1 MQSNRT
7 KLNEEL
13 HLCFVFWERKPI
25 LLLNLEELRRI
36 ILWQWVENQA
46 AASWK
51 LVPWFFN
58 ETKFDLYLFV
68 CLTLGSNH
76 LVSLWT
82 YWKIK
87 NANEPRKIRPSNFF
101 SKIVCHRLIM
111 STADDQALI
120 QNVLLFFSSI
130 FQIKSSCVGKGG
142 HYFSCLHALIG
153 SWNSKCLWKVQII
166 YSYYL
171 FIIRYLYLLKII
183 SGENT
188 CPKSLQSN
196 WNY

>member
-1 MQSNRT
+1 MFCLLVTKIKKTMLGHDHLHWLSDFNNILSGPMERTFFDDDCMQSNRT

-36 ILWQWVENQA
+36 ILWQWMENQA

-101 SKIVCHRLIM
+101 SKIVCH
-111 STADDQALI
+111 T
-120 QNVLLFFSSI
+120 
-130 FQIKSSCVGKGG
+130 
-142 HYFSCLHALIG
+142 
-153 SWNSKCLWKVQII
+153 
-166 YSYYL
+166 
-171 FIIRYLYLLKII
+171 
-183 SGENT
+183 
-188 CPKSLQSN
+188 
-196 WNY
+196 